1 MPQGIRSTLERLMDL
16 LDLPDADYWADVGSG
31 DARALID
38 QSPTIVLSE
47 VRRQWQSWPVM
58 RQEHLA
64 YILGESSLSIEKE
77 ILLEMVES
85 GNSSVAMSAREAL
98 RSIPDSDA

>member
-1 MPQGIRSTLERLMDL
+1 MLEQLINL
-16 LDLPDADYWADVGSG
+16 LDLPDADYWADVGSCE
-31 DARALID
+31 ARALIE
-38 QSPTIVLSE
+38 QSPTMLLSE
-47 VRRQWQSWPVM
+47 IRNQWQSWPVM

-85 GNSSVAMSAREAL
+85 SNLSVAMSSREAL
-98 RSIPDSDA
+98 RSIRSNET

>member
-1 MPQGIRSTLERLMDL
+1 MLERLIDL

-38 QSPTIVLSE
+38 QNPTMVLSE
-47 VRRQWQSWPVM
+47 VGRQWQSWPVM

-85 GNSSVAMSAREAL
+85 GNSSVAMSAHEAL
-98 RSIPDSDA
+98 RFISASNA